1 MEKNIHTLIIPDVHG
16 RVFWKKPVEEVLEGS
31 DAKIVFLGDYLD
43 PYIHE
48 FDVPDPDYEYSSN
61 AWERQR
67 ALLQSVQE
75 GAINNFKTIIELKKK
90 YPNRITLLVGNHDCG
105 YAVSRNICSCRSDRQ
120 NFPEIENIFKENWKE
135 FRLAKSITIGGKEIF
150 FSHAGIHKE
159 FAEDYF
165 RPHVNKDNVIDFF
178 NNAWETD
185 DYRVLE
191 GLGVCSF
198 IRGGWGNYGSIV
210 WADVH
215 EWSKN
220 PELLPE
226 DRRMEEYDVFQ
237 IFGHSQQEKDP
248 VIGKNFACLDCREAF
263 YLDTDGNIRHYNTD
277 KLAE

>member
-31 DAKIVFLGDYLD
+31 DAKIIFLGDYLD
-43 PYIHE
+43 PYLYE
-48 FDVPDPDYEYSSN
+48 FGIGDSFFSSPDKWAEIAD
-61 AWERQR
+61 QTHK
-67 ALLQSVQE
+67 VQDRV
-75 GAINNFKTIIELKKK
+75 IDNFKSIIELKKK
-90 YPNRITLLVGNHDCG
+90 YPDRITLLIGNHDCG
-105 YAVSRNICSCRSDRQ
+105 YAVSRDICDCRTDRW
-120 NFPEIENIFKENWKE
+120 NFPKIEILFKENWKE

-185 DYRVLE
+185 DYRVLG
-191 GLGVCSF
+191 GLGCCSF
-198 IRGGWGNYGSIV
+198 IRGGWGDYGSIV

-263 YLDTDGNIRHYNTD
+263 YLDTDGNIRHYDTD